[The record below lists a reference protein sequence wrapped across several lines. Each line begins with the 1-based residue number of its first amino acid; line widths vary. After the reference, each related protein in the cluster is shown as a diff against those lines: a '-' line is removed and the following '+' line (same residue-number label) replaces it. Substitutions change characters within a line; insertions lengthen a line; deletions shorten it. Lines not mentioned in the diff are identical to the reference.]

1 MTLRFALLGDP
12 VRHSISPAMHRAA
25 FDVLGLDA
33 EYVARRTAPDEVGP
47 VMRSADLA
55 GGNVTLPHKLR
66 AARGLTRPSAAVRAT
81 GACNCWWRRADGE
94 LAGDNTDVGGLRI
107 ALTRLGFQ
115 PRGARVLLLGAGGA
129 ARAAVQAF
137 LEGGV
142 SSVEVLNRTTARARA
157 LRDRALAHATGA
169 DHPTDADRAADANR
183 ATDAGYAANADRAV
197 DAVRVVAAP
206 HPGAMYDLV
215 LNSTSLGLSPA
226 DPLPLDLDRGADGVR
241 FGAAFDMVY
250 AAGGTAWTRHARA
263 LGIRAMGGLEMLVG
277 QAALSLERW
286 FPDRAAPFEAMR
298 EAAVAELAMRPGSG
312 PAARSE
318 TPRQRRER

>member
-25 FDVLGLDA
+25 FEVLGLDA

-66 AARGLTRPSAAVRAT
+66 AARALARPSAAVRAT
-81 GACNCWWRRADGE
+81 GACNCWWRRPDGE

-107 ALTRLGFQ
+107 ALSRFGFQ

-129 ARAAVQAF
+129 ARAAVHAL
-137 LEGGV
+137 LEDEA
-142 SSVEVLNRTTARARA
+142 SSVEILNRTPARALE
-157 LRDRALAHATGA
+157 LRDRARAH
-169 DHPTDADRAADANR
+169 AADA
-183 ATDAGYAANADRAV
+183 DHAA

-206 HPGAMYDLV
+206 HPAAAYDLV
-215 LNSTSLGLSPA
+215 LNSTSLGLAPGDA
-226 DPLPLDLDRGADGVR
+226 LPLDLGRGADGVR
-241 FGAAFDMVY
+241 FAAAFDMVY
-250 AAGGTAWTRHARA
+250 AAGGTAWIRHARA
-263 LGIRAMGGLEMLVG
+263 LGIRAAGGLDMLVG

-286 FPDRAAPFEAMR
+286 FPGREAPFDAMR
-298 EAAVAELAMRPGSG
+298 EAAVAELARRTGPEPGDGSG
-312 PAARSE
+312 AA
-318 TPRQRRER
+318 